1 MENKYTEK
9 ATLALSE
16 GQNFARKCSNGEYK
30 VEHLLLALVGQPQG
44 LIPNILERAG
54 YNVSEIQRELQ
65 KRIDKFPKVNGGNLG
80 VSNDLSRVIV
90 DADRYMKRMG
100 DKYVSV
106 EHLFLSCMDNTNIL
120 KELGI
125 DKRKFM
131 TILEKIRGGQKVM
144 SENPEETYEVLE
156 KYGKDLVDL
165 VRKGKIDPIIGRDEE
180 IRRAVQIL
188 SRRNK
193 NNPVL
198 IGEPGVGKTAIVEG
212 IAWRIVKGDVPESLK
227 DKKVFSLDMGS
238 LISGAKYRGEF
249 EERLKAVIDTLEKSH
264 GDIILFID
272 EVHNI
277 VGAGSSEG
285 SMDASNLLKP
295 MLARGEIKVIGATTL
310 DEYRKYI
317 EKDAALE
324 RRFQPVLVN
333 EPNVEETISI
343 LRGLKEKFE
352 QFHGIRITDNALVAA
367 AKLSDRY
374 ITDRY
379 LPDKAIDL
387 LDEACA
393 KLKTEINSMPT
404 ELDELTRQVTQLE
417 IERQALKK
425 EEDEASKKRLTDLE
439 KDLSNKKEKQKEML
453 SQWEKEKNTVEEIKK
468 LQGKLEKAKLDF
480 EEYSNRNIDYE
491 KAGQIKYQI
500 IPQLE
505 AQLEAMKN
513 KNEQKMVNQ
522 KITEDE
528 IAGVI
533 AAWTHIPISKLV
545 EGEKE
550 KLLNLDK
557 KIEERVIG
565 QDETVKKVYETI
577 LRSRAGLKDPN
588 RPIGSFIFLGP
599 TGVGKTYLAKTLAY
613 NLFDDENN
621 MIRIDMSE
629 YMDKFSTS
637 RLIGA
642 APGYVGYEEGGQLT
656 EAVRRKPYSVILFDE
671 IEKAHPEVFNLLLQV
686 LDDGRL
692 TDNKGKVVSFKNTII
707 IMTSNLKE
715 ENLKTYFKPE
725 FLNRVDEITVFNSLD
740 KHSISKIVENELK
753 EVNDLLVDK
762 FITIKADES
771 AIEYIVSKAYDK
783 EYGARPIRR
792 FIQRYIET
800 DLSKLLLEGKVPNN
814 SEIKISCVN
823 DKLKYEVK

>member
-1 MENKYTEK
+1 MDNKYTEK
-9 ATLALSE
+9 AMKALSE
-16 GQNFARKCSNGEYK
+16 GQNFAINANNSEYK
-30 VEHLLLALVGQPQG
+30 VEHLLLALIGQPDG
-44 LIPNILERAG
+44 LIPNILNRLG
-54 YNVSEIQRELQ
+54 YNVNSLQRELSNM
-65 KRIDKFPKVNGGNLG
+65 IAKFPKVQGGNISL
-80 VSNDLSRVIV
+80 SNELSRVLV
-90 DADRYMKRMG
+90 DSTRYMSKMG
-100 DKYVSV
+100 DEYISV
-106 EHLFLSCMDNTNIL
+106 EHIFLSIMDNTNIL
-120 KELGI
+120 KNFGV
-125 DKRKFM
+125 DKQKF
-131 TILEKIRGGQKVM
+131 LDLLNKIRGGKHVM
-144 SENPEETYEVLE
+144 SENPESTYEVLE
-156 KYGKDLVDL
+156 KYGKDLVEL
-165 VRKGKIDPIIGRDEE
+165 VKQGKIDPIIGRDEE
-180 IRRAVQIL
+180 IRRSVQIL

-193 NNPVL
+193 NNPIL

-212 IAWRIVKGDVPESLK
+212 IAWRIVKGDIPESLK
-227 DKKVFSLDMGS
+227 NKKIFSLDMGA

-249 EERLKAVIDTLEKSH
+249 EERLKAVINTLEESK
-264 GDIILFID
+264 GQIILFID

-333 EPNVEETISI
+333 EPSIDESISI

-352 QFHGIRITDNALVAA
+352 QFHGIRITDNALVSAV
-367 AKLSDRY
+367 KLSDRY

-387 LDEACA
+387 LDEASA

-425 EEDEASKKRLTDLE
+425 EDDEVSIKRLTDLE
-439 KDLSNKKEKQKEML
+439 KDLAQKKDKQKEMM
-453 SQWEKEKNTVEEIKK
+453 SQWEKEKNSVEEIKK
-468 LQGKLEKAKLDF
+468 LQQEIEKAKLDLDN
-480 EEYSNRNIDYE
+480 YSTRNIDYE
-491 KAGQIKYQI
+491 KAGQLKYQT
-500 IPQLE
+500 IPQLQ
-505 AQLEAMKN
+505 AKLEELKN
-513 KNEQKMVNQ
+513 KSDQKLVSQM
-522 KITEDE
+522 ITEDE
-528 IAGVI
+528 IAQVI
-533 AAWTHIPISKLV
+533 AAWTHIPVTKLM

-557 KIEERVIG
+557 NIEKRVVG

-692 TDNKGKVVSFKNTII
+692 IDNKGKVVSFKNTII

-715 ENLKTYFKPE
+715 EDLKFHFKPE
-725 FLNRVDEITVFNSLD
+725 FLNRIDEISVFNSLNKAD
-740 KHSISKIVENELK
+740 LGKIIVKEL
-753 EVNDLLVDK
+753 EEINTLLQDK
-762 FITIKADES
+762 FITIKYDDKV
-771 AIEYIVSKAYDK
+771 IEYIIDKAYDK

-792 FIQRYIET
+792 YVQRNIET
-800 DLSKLLLEGKVPNN
+800 SLSKMLLENRIPNN
-814 SEIKISCVN
+814 SVVSITIEN
-823 DKLKYEVK
+823 NELKYDVK

>member
-1 MENKYTEK
+1 
-9 ATLALSE
+9 
-16 GQNFARKCSNGEYK
+16 
-30 VEHLLLALVGQPQG
+30 
-44 LIPNILERAG
+44 
-54 YNVSEIQRELQ
+54 
-65 KRIDKFPKVNGGNLG
+65 
-80 VSNDLSRVIV
+80 
-90 DADRYMKRMG
+90 
-100 DKYVSV
+100 
-106 EHLFLSCMDNTNIL
+106 
-120 KELGI
+120 
-125 DKRKFM
+125 
-131 TILEKIRGGQKVM
+131 
-144 SENPEETYEVLE
+144 
-156 KYGKDLVDL
+156 
-165 VRKGKIDPIIGRDEE
+165 
-180 IRRAVQIL
+180 
-188 SRRNK
+188 
-193 NNPVL
+193 
-198 IGEPGVGKTAIVEG
+198 
-212 IAWRIVKGDVPESLK
+212 
-227 DKKVFSLDMGS
+227 MGS

-453 SQWEKEKNTVEEIKK
+453 AQWEKEKNTVEEIKK

-725 FLNRVDEITVFNSLD
+725 FLNRVDEITVFNLSLI
-740 KHSISKIVENELK
+740 HI
-753 EVNDLLVDK
+753 
-762 FITIKADES
+762 
-771 AIEYIVSKAYDK
+771 
-783 EYGARPIRR
+783 
-792 FIQRYIET
+792 
-800 DLSKLLLEGKVPNN
+800 
-814 SEIKISCVN
+814 
-823 DKLKYEVK
+823 

>member
-1 MENKYTEK
+1 M
-9 ATLALSE
+9 
-16 GQNFARKCSNGEYK
+16 
-30 VEHLLLALVGQPQG
+30 
-44 LIPNILERAG
+44 
-54 YNVSEIQRELQ
+54 
-65 KRIDKFPKVNGGNLG
+65 
-80 VSNDLSRVIV
+80 
-90 DADRYMKRMG
+90 
-100 DKYVSV
+100 
-106 EHLFLSCMDNTNIL
+106 
-120 KELGI
+120 
-125 DKRKFM
+125 
-131 TILEKIRGGQKVM
+131 
-144 SENPEETYEVLE
+144 
-156 KYGKDLVDL
+156 
-165 VRKGKIDPIIGRDEE
+165 
-180 IRRAVQIL
+180 
-188 SRRNK
+188 
-193 NNPVL
+193 
-198 IGEPGVGKTAIVEG
+198 
-212 IAWRIVKGDVPESLK
+212 
-227 DKKVFSLDMGS
+227 
-238 LISGAKYRGEF
+238 
-249 EERLKAVIDTLEKSH
+249 
-264 GDIILFID
+264 
-272 EVHNI
+272 
-277 VGAGSSEG
+277 
-285 SMDASNLLKP
+285 
-295 MLARGEIKVIGATTL
+295 
-310 DEYRKYI
+310 
-317 EKDAALE
+317 
-324 RRFQPVLVN
+324 VN

-453 SQWEKEKNTVEEIKK
+453 AQWEKEKNTVEEIKK